1 MNFTK
6 KLKLPILLVITSV
19 ILYYLHF
26 KIFDDF
32 HHIALYF
39 LEDLAFIP
47 IEVIF
52 VSLIIHKAIEDQEKE
67 KIREKTNVLV
77 SVFFSEAGNSLLKAL
92 ISSDD
97 EIHNLKT
104 IIEDNVH
111 FSPKELKLM
120 KGGLSKHAYKLNLDA
135 NDLCDIK
142 VIMASHKNFILTLI
156 QNPHLIEH
164 NGLTDLILAM
174 LHLIEELGARENLK
188 SISTKDIEHL
198 TGDVERVYSRL
209 ANEWL
214 SYMGYQKKEYPF
226 LFSFSS
232 RSNPFSDEN
241 NIEF

>member
-26 KIFDDF
+26 KIFNDF

-67 KIREKTNVLV
+67 KIREKTNVLI
-77 SVFFSEAGNSLLKAL
+77 SVFFSEVGNDLLKTF
-92 ISSDD
+92 ISSDK
-97 EIHNLKT
+97 EIYKLKS

-111 FSPKELKLM
+111 FSPAELKLM
-120 KGGLSKHAYKLNLDA
+120 KNGLDKHEYNLNLDT
-135 NDLCDIK
+135 NDLSDIK
-142 VIMASHKNFILTLI
+142 DIITLQKPFILNLI

-164 NGLTDLILAM
+164 DGLTDLILSM
-174 LHLIEELGARENLK
+174 LHLIEELGARENLNLL
-188 SISTKDIEHL
+188 SVEDIDHL

-232 RSNPFSDEN
+232 RSNPFSDN
-241 NIEF
+241 NSIEF